1 MLSSLAGSCSSLI
14 AALVAAQLP
23 AQWPRC
29 RRRGDGRGAPQGKS
43 LPERS
48 LQLCFDSGAS
58 TPYSRT
64 RSEPNSSVS
73 PSTTRGAP
81 VSVSA
86 IAGSACSARATLAAA
101 AMIAA
106 DMGRAARGPS
116 GEDSGTGGA
125 WRVSEGGGVEAGEG
139 WWRPECGSSGGVHMD
154 APYVSWCSLERI
166 RADVETAGVLE
177 LRPRA
182 WSGSMAG
189 SDRLAGSLQ
198 RTELLLSC
206 TGSCSLCP
214 GDMWSNA
221 GQGRHAWRAGA
232 ASMLT
237 AEKHT

>member
-1 MLSSLAGSCSSLI
+1 MLATAVRWRNGTDRGRSGRTATRAGRMAGSCSSLI
-14 AALVAAQLP
+14 AAQLRAQRL
-23 AQWPRC
+23 RC
-29 RRRGDGRGAPQGKS
+29 PWRGDGRGAPQGKS

-86 IAGSACSARATLAAA
+86 IAGSACSARAALAAA

-116 GEDSGTGGA
+116 GEVSGAGGA
-125 WRVSEGGGVEAGEG
+125 CRVSEGGGVETGEG
-139 WWRPECGSSGGVHMD
+139 WWRPECGSSGEVHMD

-177 LRPRA
+177 PRPRA

-189 SDRLAGSLQ
+189 SDTLAGSLR

-221 GQGRHAWRAGA
+221 G
-232 ASMLT
+232 
-237 AEKHT
+237 